1 MFAALLCALTLPLA
15 DKPAAGLTPIAVATL
30 TRKDPIGYEKDIV
43 PIVAAKCRVC
53 HEGKT
58 REGDYDMSTYAGI
71 VKGGKRGA
79 KVIVPG
85 KADASFFWTSSSHRV
100 KPIMPP
106 KSESNPLTPDE
117 VAVFK
122 LWIDQGAKGPAVE
135 VRTRVK
141 VVLGL
146 PPESVKPV
154 RAVAISPDKALIAV
168 GRGNQLHLFEAKKGD
183 YVRSLTDPDLKTPQG
198 KPANAANVSLVESMA
213 FAPDGKSLAVG
224 SFGEVVIW
232 DVATGTIRRR
242 LTGFVDR
249 VVTLSYSPFGLR
261 LATGGGAPTED
272 GEVRVFN
279 AATGAQLADIKPSHS
294 DTVFGV
300 AFSPDG
306 TLLATAGADKFVKV
320 FEVPSGKLAK
330 SFEGHTNHV
339 LDVGW
344 SANGKLLASA
354 GADNL
359 VKIWDYEKGEK
370 ARDIRNHDKQITRLA
385 FVPRTPTFLTTA
397 GDGIVR
403 TWNVESGGTGRTFGD
418 AKGTLDAVAASA
430 DGLLVAAGGE
440 EGIVRLYTAV
450 DGKLVKALVPPDA
463 EPVAATV
470 PVAKPKK

>member
-15 DKPAAGLTPIAVATL
+15 DKPAGLTPIAIATL
-30 TRKDPIGYEKDIV
+30 VRTTPVSYEKEV
-43 PIVAAKCRVC
+43 ALIVAAKCRVC
-53 HEGKT
+53 HEGKNL
-58 REGDYDMSTYAGI
+58 EGDYDMSTYAG
-71 VKGGKRGA
+71 VLRGGKRGA

-85 KADASFFWTSSSHRV
+85 NADASFFWTSSSHRV

-106 KSESNPLTPDE
+106 KSESNPLTPEE
-117 VAVFK
+117 VAVLK

-146 PPESVKPV
+146 PPESVRPV
-154 RAVAISPDKALIAV
+154 RAVAISPDKTLVAV
-168 GRGNQLHLFEAKKGD
+168 GRGNQLHLFDAKKGD
-183 YVRSLTDPDLKTPQG
+183 YLRPLTDPELKTAQG
-198 KPANAANVSLVESMA
+198 TPADAAHLSLVESMA
-213 FAPDGKSLAVG
+213 FAPDGKTLAVG
-224 SFGEVVIW
+224 SFGEVALW
-232 DVATGTIRRR
+232 DIASGKVRRR

-249 VVTLSYSPFGLR
+249 VVSLSYSPFGRL

-272 GEVRVFN
+272 GEVRIFDAV
-279 AATGAQLADIKPSHS
+279 TGAQLADIKPSHS

-300 AFSPDG
+300 CFSPDG
-306 TLLATAGADKFVKV
+306 RLLATAGADKYVRV

-344 SANGKLLASA
+344 SADGKLLASA

-359 VKIWDYEKGEK
+359 VKVWDYEKGEK
-370 ARDIRNHDKQITRLA
+370 AKDLRNHDKQITRLV
-385 FVPRTPTFLTTA
+385 FVPRSPNFVTAA
-397 GDGIVR
+397 GDGVVR
-403 TWNVESGGTGRTFGD
+403 TWNAENGGMGRTYND
-418 AKGTLDAVAASA
+418 AKGALDAVAVSR
-430 DGLLVAAGGE
+430 DGALVAAGGE
-440 EGIVRLYTAV
+440 EGVVRLYTAA

-463 EPVAATV
+463 EPVAVSV